1 MTLRPGTKPRLGKG
15 QPEGI
20 VVTGR
25 TGKLRVAEESLVFN
39 DAAGQNNSNLASLLT
54 SVINDGW
61 ELILAMSSHYCF
73 YTPSSSDLETHA
85 DSNYVSGHCEELA
98 TKQSLSC
105 ITNLLGFFVI
115 SGDCFALL
123 AMTVICQIF
132 LTTLLLIEYL

>member
-25 TGKLRVAEESLVFN
+25 TGKLGVAEESLVLN

-61 ELILAMSSHYCF
+61 ELILAVSSHYCF
-73 YTPSSSDLETHA
+73 YTFP
-85 DSNYVSGHCEELA
+85 
-98 TKQSLSC
+98 K
-105 ITNLLGFFVI
+105 I
-115 SGDCFALL
+115 
-123 AMTVICQIF
+123 
-132 LTTLLLIEYL
+132 LLISFIFYPLSFSPKGERLVPLLHPWGKAGKGVYQDRKTNINRESNIMNTFDS